1 MVETQQEGVSLLKM
15 FFICVALRE
24 INMFSFEVL
33 FVILKYSSNKS
44 KIFQLNK
51 EIAFYK
57 KWPVELEM
65 WKWMLIIESFQMK
78 KTHIKAHNLVC

>member
-33 FVILKYSSNKS
+33 FVILKHSSNKTE
-44 KIFQLNK
+44 IFQLNK
-51 EIAFYK
+51 EVAFYK
-57 KWPVELEM
+57 NDPL
-65 WKWMLIIESFQMK
+65 
-78 KTHIKAHNLVC
+78 N